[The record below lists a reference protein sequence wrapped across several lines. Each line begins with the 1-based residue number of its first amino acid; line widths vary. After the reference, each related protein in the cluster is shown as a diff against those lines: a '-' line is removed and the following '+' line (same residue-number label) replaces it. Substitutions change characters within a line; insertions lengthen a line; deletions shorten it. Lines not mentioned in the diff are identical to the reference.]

1 MLGIIFSIFQ
11 FIIGTIVAI
20 IGLIALYVLI
30 FDWDKFK

>member
-1 MLGIIFSIFQ
+1 MLGVIFNIFQ
-11 FIIGTIVAI
+11 FIVGTIVAI